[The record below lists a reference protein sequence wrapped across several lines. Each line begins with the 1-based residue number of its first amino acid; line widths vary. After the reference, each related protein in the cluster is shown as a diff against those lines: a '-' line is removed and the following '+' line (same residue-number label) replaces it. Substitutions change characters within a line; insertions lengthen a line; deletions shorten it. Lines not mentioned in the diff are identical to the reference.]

1 MSQNIYNKSLSMEKS
16 KEYLVF
22 KIILYLEYF
31 LLIFSTAGDA
41 IVTNILGI
49 LIWFKASNKE

>member
-1 MSQNIYNKSLSMEKS
+1 MEKS

>member
-1 MSQNIYNKSLSMEKS
+1 MEKN
-16 KEYLVF
+16 KEYLVYF
-22 KIILYLEYF
+22 IVYIFLEYF